1 MGKIKNLPDTNKKG
15 WPWNEEVDPSIY
27 DSAIQWPKITIVTPS
42 YNQGDFIEETIRS
55 IVLQNYPNM
64 EYIVMDGGSSD
75 KTIEVLETYK
85 PFITICVSEKDKGQ
99 SDALIKG
106 FNQASGDY
114 MNWINSDDILSKNG
128 LFHIAQA
135 ILKYPGTNFIH
146 GRNGIMTIDS
156 ELYSYMPHPEDQLD
170 KRYIAEMPYGQ
181 QACFFSRK
189 LYNDCG
195 GINRSMR
202 FSMDYELYLRM
213 HLFGTNARQ
222 IPELIGCIRIHD
234 NTKTAQLEDIMHS
247 ENGNAFMTFLES
259 AGESKKARFLGS
271 IGHLPYEGYKI
282 NIPLSKKFIRQ
293 TFLSYLR
300 KNIWYYYNVRQR
312 KIASRMAML
321 IMKLDPSS
329 LTNKNYLKIIL
340 DDIRKR

>member
-1 MGKIKNLPDTNKKG
+1 
-15 WPWNEEVDPSIY
+15 
-27 DSAIQWPKITIVTPS
+27 
-42 YNQGDFIEETIRS
+42 
-55 IVLQNYPNM
+55 
-64 EYIVMDGGSSD
+64 
-75 KTIEVLETYK
+75 
-85 PFITICVSEKDKGQ
+85 
-99 SDALIKG
+99 
-106 FNQASGDY
+106 
-114 MNWINSDDILSKNG
+114 
-128 LFHIAQA
+128 
-135 ILKYPGTNFIH
+135 
-146 GRNGIMTIDS
+146 
-156 ELYSYMPHPEDQLD
+156 
-170 KRYIAEMPYGQ
+170 
-181 QACFFSRK
+181 
-189 LYNDCG
+189 
-195 GINRSMR
+195 
-202 FSMDYELYLRM
+202 
-213 HLFGTNARQ
+213 
-222 IPELIGCIRIHD
+222 
-234 NTKTAQLEDIMHS
+234 MHS